1 MPYLPFYEKV
11 RLLGQKVKYQFGTSL
26 RVTVDLTLGFRVYPT
41 ICMYIR
47 LNLGAGLASD
57 ASSYTYKRT
66 RTKQEQEI
74 PLVSH
79 PYVVSLMPA

>member
-11 RLLGQKVKYQFGTSL
+11 RLIGQKVKYQFGTSL
-26 RVTVDLTLGFRVYPT
+26 RVTVDLTLGYSGLPDPV
-41 ICMYIR
+41 YIR